1 MYLFEDEVINITKI
15 YTVELFKAPVVCRH
29 STIKTHTYELFFNL
43 SGVLNTYYGSKRI
56 EDIPNSVR
64 YLPRILDGDEYIVDV
79 KEIGECID
87 IFFDTDSPLPD
98 EPVAIK
104 NMSELKSLFLKI
116 YTIWNSKKTGYYTEC
131 MSILY
136 EIIRKIKL
144 HGEKYSTNKH
154 ASRIIPSYNY
164 MLENFTS
171 HDFDYREMCAQS
183 GLSYDYFK
191 ELFVA
196 RYGTTPVKYVTMLR
210 IDKAKELLITGMY
223 SVTQISEL
231 CGFDNVYYFST
242 VFKKQTG
249 VSPKNYRIKGD

>member
-15 YTVELFKAPVVCRH
+15 YTVELFKAPVICCH
-29 STIKTHTYELFFNL
+29 STIKTHTYELFFQL
-43 SGVLNTYYGSKRI
+43 SGVLDTYYGNTHVL
-56 EDIPNSVR
+56 DVPNSIR
-64 YLPRILDGDEYIVDV
+64 YLPKMPDSNEYIVDV
-79 KEIGECID
+79 KEPGECID
-87 IFFDTDSPLPD
+87 IFFDTDSPPPD
-98 EPVAIK
+98 EPLSIK
-104 NMSELKSLFLKI
+104 NMAELKPLFLKI
-116 YTIWNSKKTGYYTEC
+116 YTLWNAKKPGYYTEC

-144 HGEKYSTNKH
+144 HGEKYSTSKQS
-154 ASRIIPSYNY
+154 ALIQPSYNY
-164 MLENFTS
+164 MLENFAS
-171 HDFDYREMCAQS
+171 RDFNYREMCAKS

-191 ELFVA
+191 ELFIA
-196 RYGTTPVKYVTMLR
+196 RYGTTPVKYVTMLK

-249 VSPKNYRIKGD
+249 VSPKNYRI